1 MHLQGSG
8 ARRKSNLRRLAYSV
22 PTFEERFMRNN
33 QPVTSREFELPGDAT
48 LMSTTDAGGRIRY
61 ANAAFVAASGYAPS
75 ELVGAPHN
83 IVRHPDMPPEAFAD
97 MWATLKD
104 GSSWTGL
111 VKNRRKNGDH
121 YWVRANATPVKR
133 NGRIVAYMSVRTKPG
148 RDEVQAAE
156 ALYADLRNGRARGR
170 TFHRG
175 VLVQTGW
182 RYWLVLHKTMPVR
195 WRLRTPIML
204 QATAVVAAAA
214 ALGVTGT
221 TLALLAGAVAAA
233 AAVAIGMQDA
243 QVARP
248 LERMS
253 EHARSI
259 ASGDM
264 RSQIFDRADEIG
276 MAQRSLDQV
285 GLMFRW
291 IIDDVA
297 QQVVSVEHASGEI
310 AAGNNDLSARTEQA
324 AASLEQTAA
333 SIQQM
338 SSTVRN
344 NAESSQRAAE
354 LASSAAGAA
363 AQGEQVV
370 GTVSQTMQG
379 ITESSQRIGEITSI
393 IDGIAFQTNILALN
407 AAVEAARA
415 GEQGR
420 GFAVVAAEV
429 RTLAQ
434 RSAQA
439 AREIKVLIQTSV
451 ERVQD
456 GGRQVSQAGQVMSEI
471 ISQIGRMRELI
482 EEISSAT
489 REQSSGIT
497 QVSEAV
503 NHLDQSTQ
511 QNAALVEQSAA
522 AAQSLKDQAK
532 HLVDAV
538 SVFRAAA

>member
-1 MHLQGSG
+1 L
-8 ARRKSNLRRLAYSV
+8 
-22 PTFEERFMRNN
+22 TFEERFMRNN
-33 QPVTSREFELPGDAT
+33 QPVTSREFELPADAT
-48 LMSTTDAGGRIRY
+48 LMSTTDTGGRIRY
-61 ANAAFVAASGYAPS
+61 ANGAFAAASGFTAS

-156 ALYADLRNGRARGR
+156 ALYADLRDGKARGR
-170 TFHRG
+170 AFHRG

-233 AAVAIGMQDA
+233 AAVAIGVQDA

-253 EHARSI
+253 EHARNI

-276 MAQRSLDQV
+276 MTQRSLDQV

-379 ITESSQRIGEITSI
+379 ITESSHRIGEITSI

-439 AREIKVLIQTSV
+439 AREIKALIQTSV

-456 GGRQVSQAGQVMSEI
+456 GGRQVSQAGQVMGEI

-489 REQSSGIT
+489 REQTSGIS

-522 AAQSLKDQAK
+522 AAQSLKDQAR

>member
-1 MHLQGSG
+1 
-8 ARRKSNLRRLAYSV
+8 
-22 PTFEERFMRNN
+22 MRNN
-33 QPVTSREFELPGDAT
+33 QPVTSREFELPADAT
-48 LMSTTDAGGRIRY
+48 LMSTTDTGGRIRY
-61 ANAAFVAASGYAPS
+61 ANAAFVAASGFESS

-83 IVRHPDMPPEAFAD
+83 IVRHPDMPAEAFAD

-104 GSSWTGL
+104 GSSWSAL

-133 NGRIVAYMSVRTKPG
+133 NGRTVAYMSVRTKPG

-156 ALYADLRNGRARGR
+156 ALYAELRNGQARGR

-182 RYWLVLHKTMPVR
+182 RYWLVLHKNMPVR
-195 WRLRTPIML
+195 WRLRAPIML

-214 ALGVTGT
+214 ALGVAGT
-221 TLALLAGAVAAA
+221 TLALLAGAVVAA
-233 AAVAIGMQDA
+233 AAVAVGIQEL

-248 LERMS
+248 LELMS
-253 EHARSI
+253 EHARNI

-264 RSQIFDRADEIG
+264 RGLVCDRTDEIG
-276 MAQRSLDQV
+276 MTQRSLDQV

-297 QQVVSVEHASGEI
+297 QQVVSVEQASGEI
-310 AAGNNDLSARTEQA
+310 LAGNNDLSARTEQA

-439 AREIKVLIQTSV
+439 AREIKALIQTSV

-522 AAQSLKDQAK
+522 AAQGLKEQAR